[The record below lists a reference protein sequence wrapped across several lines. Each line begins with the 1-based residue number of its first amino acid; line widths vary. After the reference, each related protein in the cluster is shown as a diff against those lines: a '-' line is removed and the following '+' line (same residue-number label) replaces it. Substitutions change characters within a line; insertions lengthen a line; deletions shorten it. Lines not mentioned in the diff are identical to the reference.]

1 MFVAIYLF
9 KHLWFFPRST
19 NLPFV
24 TKTMNPKLINTL
36 ASHILFNV
44 FLKLSI
50 VCWNDHMEQMKLT
63 QTFFNPIE
71 KVIHFS
77 TFWKVLFEFTA
88 RILISDDGNLF
99 QVPLGSRNGNKSI
112 DYTSI
117 FTLIDLF
124 VKSQLFVCIF
134 LYLIFYIV

>member
-24 TKTMNPKLINTL
+24 AKTMNLKLLNIL

-50 VCWNDHMEQMKLT
+50 VCWNVHMDQIKLT

-71 KVIHFS
+71 KVINFS
-77 TFWKVLFEFTA
+77 TFWKVVFKFTA
-88 RILISDDGNLF
+88 LVLISDDGNLF
-99 QVPLGSRNGNKSI
+99 QVPLGWWNGKKSI
-112 DYTSI
+112 DYTSR

-124 VKSQLFVCIF
+124 VKRQLFVCIF
-134 LYLIFYIV
+134 LYLIFYIR

>member
-19 NLPFV
+19 NLPFIA
-24 TKTMNPKLINTL
+24 KTMNLNWLIIL
-36 ASHILFNV
+36 ATHILFNV

-50 VCWNDHMEQMKLT
+50 VCWNVHMEQIKLT

-71 KVIHFS
+71 NVIHFS

-88 RILISDDGNLF
+88 RVLISDDGNF
-99 QVPLGSRNGNKSI
+99 FKVPLGSPNRNESI
-112 DYTSI
+112 KFTSR
-117 FTLIDLF
+117 FTVIDLF
-124 VKSQLFVCIF
+124 VKNQLFVSIF
-134 LYLIFYIV
+134 LFNFYIV

>member
-9 KHLWFFPRST
+9 KHLWFFPLST

-24 TKTMNPKLINTL
+24 AKTMNPKLINIL
-36 ASHILFNV
+36 ASHMLFNV
-44 FLKLSI
+44 YLKLSI
-50 VCWNDHMEQMKLT
+50 VCWNVHMEQMKLT
-63 QTFFNPIE
+63 QTFFNPKE

-77 TFWKVLFEFTA
+77 TFWKVLFEFTS

-99 QVPLGSRNGNKSI
+99 QVPLGSRNGNKLI

-117 FTLIDLF
+117 LTLIDLF
-124 VKSQLFVCIF
+124 VKS
-134 LYLIFYIV
+134 

>member
-24 TKTMNPKLINTL
+24 AKTMNPKLLNIL

-71 KVIHFS
+71 KVTHFF
-77 TFWKVLFEFTA
+77 TFWKVLFEFTS

-99 QVPLGSRNGNKSI
+99 QVPLGSRNRNESI
-112 DYTSI
+112 EYTSR
-117 FTLIDLF
+117 FTLINLF
-124 VKSQLFVCIF
+124 VKSQIFVFIIH
-134 LYLIFYIV
+134 YLIFYIV

>member
-1 MFVAIYLF
+1 MFVAIYVF
-9 KHLWFFPRST
+9 KYLWFFPRST

-24 TKTMNPKLINTL
+24 AKTMNPKLISTL

-44 FLKLSI
+44 LLKLSI

-63 QTFFNPIE
+63 QTLFNPIE
-71 KVIHFS
+71 KVTHYF
-77 TFWKVLFEFTA
+77 TFWKVLFEFTS

-134 LYLIFYIV
+134 HYLILYIV

>member
-1 MFVAIYLF
+1 MFVAIHRF

-19 NLPFV
+19 NLPFIA
-24 TKTMNPKLINTL
+24 KTMNLNWLIIL
-36 ASHILFNV
+36 ATPILFNV

-50 VCWNDHMEQMKLT
+50 VCWNVHMEQMKLN

-71 KVIHFS
+71 MVVHFS
-77 TFWKVLFEFTA
+77 TWWKVIFEFTA

-99 QVPLGSRNGNKSI
+99 QVPLGSRNRNESI
-112 DYTSI
+112 EYTSR
-117 FTLIDLF
+117 FTLINLF
-124 VKSQLFVCIF
+124 VKSQIFVFIF